1 MKTCNQKEGKSQKRK
16 HHYQKSM
23 NIKTMFT
30 KILSPQ
36 ETTDEIGIGSDWPK
50 LI

>member
-30 KILSPQ
+30 KILSLK
-36 ETTDEIGIGSDWPK
+36 ETTDEIEIGSD
-50 LI
+50 